1 MNSVKIPSDKILELI
16 ECEIEGLSLR
26 ETSYRSKL
34 PETTC
39 FNFRQRLYSMASS
52 KMEDVQLSGQLE
64 VDSTYTKINLS
75 GTRPENMPRLS
86 KKRGRKAP
94 VVGEFKSLRGLSH
107 HKICIVTAIDE
118 HDNILYRVSGLG
130 QETLAKY
137 EQYSNHFSEC
147 KTIISDSDSSIA
159 AFAANHGIES
169 EQVASGRHTTK
180 NGNSLGDV
188 NQLHQTLK
196 DLVRGKHG
204 ISTRH
209 LPGYLNWIAYLKSLT
224 YSSERDQI
232 ASMIFND
239 LCTTEARF
247 LRDDVSRKEQPISL
261 YEAYKEYQYGIFSQ
275 TQS

>member
-1 MNSVKIPSDKILELI
+1 
-16 ECEIEGLSLR
+16 
-26 ETSYRSKL
+26 
-34 PETTC
+34 
-39 FNFRQRLYSMASS
+39 MASV
-52 KMEDVQLSGQLE
+52 KMEDVQLQGQLE

-86 KKRGRKAP
+86 KKRGKKSP

-118 HDNILYRVSGLG
+118 YDNILYRVSGLG
-130 QETLAKY
+130 QETTAKY
-137 EQYSNHFSEC
+137 EQYSDHFSGC

-159 AFAANHGIES
+159 SFAANHDIDT
-169 EQVASGRHTTK
+169 EQVASGKHTTA

-196 DLVRGKHG
+196 DLVRSKHG

-209 LPGYLNWIAYLKSLT
+209 LPGYLNWIAYLKGLK
-224 YSSERDQI
+224 YSSDRDQI
-232 ASMIFND
+232 AGIVFND

-247 LRDDVSRKEQPISL
+247 LRDDVSRTEQPISL
-261 YEAYKEYQYGIFSQ
+261 YEAYKEYQYGIYSA
-275 TQS
+275 

>member
-16 ECEIEGLSLR
+16 ECEIEGLSLK
-26 ETSYRSKL
+26 EASYRSGL
-34 PETTC
+34 SETTC
-39 FNFRQRLYSMASS
+39 FNFRQRLYSMASV
-52 KMEDVQLSGQLE
+52 KMEDVQLKGQLE

-86 KKRGRKAP
+86 KKRGRKSP

-107 HKICIVTAIDE
+107 HKICIMTAIDE
-118 HDNILYRVSGLG
+118 YDHILYRVSGLG
-130 QETLAKY
+130 QETFAKY
-137 EQYSNHFSEC
+137 EQYSDHFSEC

-159 AFAANHGIES
+159 AFAANHGIET
-169 EQVASGRHTTK
+169 EQVASGQHTTV

-196 DLVRGKHG
+196 DLVRSKHG

-209 LPGYLNWIAYLKSLT
+209 LPGYLNWIAYLKHLT
-224 YSSERDQI
+224 YSTERSQI

-239 LCTTEARF
+239 LHTTEAVF
-247 LRDDVSRKEQPISL
+247 LRDNVSKTEQPISL
-261 YEAYKEYQYGIFSQ
+261 YEAYKEYHYGIFSQ
-275 TQS
+275 DQN